1 MRGSRSC
8 VSSYLFSPFDQSVT
22 RCRYGSRWSVLAVS
36 PAILVV
42 ADLFHPVDEGL
53 PIDQFLNGG
62 MRHRSG
68 WGSTVPMLFT
78 GWDPSDIAGMD
89 LLNGAPLVLDPTAA
103 GGDNEDLT
111 QR

>member
-22 RCRYGSRWSVLAVS
+22 RCRYGSRWSLLAVS

-53 PIDQFLNGG
+53 PIDQFLNGAICVIAVVG
-62 MRHRSG
+62 VAPCQCFSPGGIQMTSPG
-68 WGSTVPMLFT
+68 WTS
-78 GWDPSDIAGMD
+78 
-89 LLNGAPLVLDPTAA
+89 
-103 GGDNEDLT
+103 DLT
-111 QR
+111 PKNWT